1 MKLIDLIYEYG
12 GTHVQGKVDV
22 VFWHDDLEYYLADG
36 VEIDGGDGLDWS
48 DFAEIPSFD
57 FWFAEEEVGYMY
69 AVDNRLRIEINMED
83 YEGDEQFSEYL
94 KENFS

>member
-12 GTHVQGKVDV
+12 DTHVQGKVDV
-22 VFWHDDLEYYLADG
+22 VFWRDDMEYILFYGVNIDDEDLE
-36 VEIDGGDGLDWS
+36 WS
-48 DFAEIPSFD
+48 DFADIPSFD
-57 FWFAEEEVGYMY
+57 FWFAEAEVERMY

-94 KENFS
+94 KENFI

>member
-12 GTHVQGKVDV
+12 GTHVQGRVDV
-22 VFWHDDLEYYLADG
+22 VFWHDDMEYILFYG
-36 VEIDGGDGLDWS
+36 VNIDGEDLDWS

-69 AVDNRLRIEINMED
+69 AIDNRLRIVINMKD

-94 KENFS
+94 KENFI